1 MMKITKNITV
11 NVEDGNTYT
20 VPEHYKFIKKV
31 GSGAYGCVVSF
42 YDKSRGSYIA
52 VKKIFDAFQD
62 LIDAKR
68 ILREIKLLRQLQHEN
83 ILGIIDLLPP
93 DSPNFED
100 IYIVTQLMETDLHRV
115 IYSKQT
121 LTNEHI
127 QYFMYQIL
135 RGLSYLHKVNIIH
148 RDLKPS
154 NILVNL
160 SCDLKICD
168 FGLARGNVCD
178 IDKSK
183 DELTDYV
190 VTRWYRAPEII
201 LCVNRYDKAVDIW
214 SAGCIFAE
222 LIKRSALF
230 AGHDHLDQLK
240 AIISC
245 LGTPSRDDLDAWLPY
260 KGSTENAR
268 KYLDTLPNY
277 KGRHISTLFPGFNC
291 PEAIDLIEK
300 MLSFN
305 PKKRITADEALSHP
319 YFNGININSGY
330 ESPKSSSVHNIHFK
344 SNNSI
349 EPELISLDSSTTDSI
364 DWSFDNFE
372 PTKRLLQ
379 NKVYEEIADFHPEIL
394 IRDFPLIHHL
404 GINVPKKHLQMLRS
418 KYATN
423 TLRGKDRINAY
434 MVDSLMSTSSS
445 TSITP
450 SNSFDILGTIDMVKK
465 LSIVHKQNRMS
476 NSQPAQSGTVIPS
489 SEYDVGSEGF
499 FLHRSQEL
507 CLTTPALQKR
517 TYPFISYPSDSESG
531 NDANLNTKNTVTGV
545 GQHVKNTTENLKR
558 IAYGRAESNI

>member
-1 MMKITKNITV
+1 MKIAKNITV
-11 NVEDGNTYT
+11 NVEDGNKYL
-20 VPEHYKFIKKV
+20 VPEHYKYIKKV
-31 GSGAYGCVVSF
+31 GSGAYGCVASF

-52 VKKIFDAFQD
+52 VKKVFDAFQD

-68 ILREIKLLRQLQHEN
+68 ILREIKLLRQLNHEN

-93 DSPNFED
+93 ESPNFED

-168 FGLARGNVCD
+168 FGLARGNICD
-178 IDKSK
+178 INQSK

-245 LGTPSRDDLDAWLPY
+245 LGTPSKDDLDSWLPY
-260 KGSTENAR
+260 KGTTENAR

-277 KGRHISTLFPGFNC
+277 KGKHISALFPGFDC

-300 MLSFN
+300 MLTFN

-319 YFNGININSGY
+319 YFNGINASSTCD
-330 ESPKSSSVHNIHFK
+330 SPSSVSGSTPTPFNSSTEIDITSK
-344 SNNSI
+344 SN
-349 EPELISLDSSTTDSI
+349 LIGSI
-364 DWSFDNFE
+364 DWSFDHFE

-394 IRDFPLIHHL
+394 IRDFPYIHHL
-404 GINVPKKHLQMLRS
+404 GINVPKRHLQMLRS
-418 KYATN
+418 KYFSN
-423 TLRGKDRINAY
+423 NIRGKDRINAY
-434 MVDSLMSTSSS
+434 VADSLMSTSSS
-445 TSITP
+445 TSATP

-465 LSIVHKQNRMS
+465 LSIVHRQSRMS
-476 NSQPAQSGTVIPS
+476 NSQPALLDTNIPS
-489 SEYDVGSEGF
+489 GKYSAGLQESF
-499 FLHRSQEL
+499 FNQVQES
-507 CLTTPALQKR
+507 CFTTPALQKR
-517 TYPFISYPSDSESG
+517 SYPFISHTNNIEYGG
-531 NDANLNTKNTVTGV
+531 NDNLCLRDNIVCV
-545 GQHVKNTTENLKR
+545 EGQNGKETQDNLKR
-558 IAYGRAESNI
+558 IACENNENLR

>member
-1 MMKITKNITV
+1 MKVTKNITV
-11 NVEDGNTYT
+11 NVEDGNKYI
-20 VPEHYKFIKKV
+20 VPEHYRFIKKV
-31 GSGAYGCVVSF
+31 GSGAYGCVASF

-52 VKKIFDAFQD
+52 VKKVFDAFQD

-68 ILREIKLLRQLQHEN
+68 ILREIKLLRQLHHEN

-93 DSPNFED
+93 ESPNFED

-168 FGLARGNVCD
+168 FGLARGNICG
-178 IDKSK
+178 IDQSK

-245 LGTPSRDDLDAWLPY
+245 LGTPNKDDLDSWLPY
-260 KGSTENAR
+260 QGTTENAR

-277 KGRHISTLFPGFNC
+277 KGRHISALFPGFDC

-319 YFNGININSGY
+319 YFSGINANSGRD
-330 ESPKSSSVHNIHFK
+330 SPKSTTGNIQLQ
-344 SNNSI
+344 SNTSI
-349 EPELISLDSSTTDSI
+349 EADITSNFNSNDSI

-394 IRDFPLIHHL
+394 IRDFQYIHHL
-404 GINVPKKHLQMLRS
+404 GINIPKRHLQMLRS
-418 KYATN
+418 KYFTN
-423 TLRGKDRINAY
+423 ALRGKDRINTY

-445 TSITP
+445 TSVTP

-476 NSQPAQSGTVIPS
+476 NSQPAQLGTNFSSG
-489 SEYDVGSEGF
+489 EYHGLEGTF
-499 FLHRSQEL
+499 FNPAQES
-507 CLTTPALQKR
+507 CFTTPALQKR
-517 TYPFISYPSDSESG
+517 TYPFISCSENLESG
-531 NDANLNTKNTVTGV
+531 NDASCVLKSSILGAEEQNGKE
-545 GQHVKNTTENLKR
+545 TTRDNLKR
-558 IAYGRAESNI
+558 IAYGNNENLR

>member
-1 MMKITKNITV
+1 MKITKNITV
-11 NVEDGNTYT
+11 NVEDGNTYV

-42 YDKSRGSYIA
+42 YDKSKGSYIA

-68 ILREIKLLRQLQHEN
+68 ILREIKLLRQLHHEN

-245 LGTPSRDDLDAWLPY
+245 LGTPSKDDLDSWLPY
-260 KGSTENAR
+260 NGSTENAR

-277 KGRHISTLFPGFNC
+277 KGRHISTLFPGFDC
-291 PEAIDLIEK
+291 PEAIELIEK

-305 PKKRITADEALSHP
+305 PRKRITADEALSHP
-319 YFNGININSGY
+319 YFNGINVNSEY
-330 ESPKSSSVHNIHFK
+330 NSPKSSNIGGVKFS
-344 SNNSI
+344 SNSG
-349 EPELISLDSSTTDSI
+349 TTNSI

-394 IRDFPLIHHL
+394 IRDFPYIHHL

-418 KYATN
+418 KYATH
-423 TLRGKDRINAY
+423 TLRGKDRINTY
-434 MVDSLMSTSSS
+434 TVDSLMSTSSS

-476 NSQPAQSGTVIPS
+476 NSQPAQLGSNVS
-489 SEYDVGSEGF
+489 FNEYKSRCEEF
-499 FLHRSQEL
+499 FFSPSQES
-507 CLTTPALQKR
+507 CFTTPALQKR
-517 TYPFISYPSDSESG
+517 TYPFISCSGNSESG
-531 NDANLNTKNTVTGV
+531 SDTNLSLKNIVGV
-545 GQHVKNTTENLKR
+545 EQKNNKMTTEDLKR
-558 IAYGRAESNI
+558 ISYRNTENIR

>member
-1 MMKITKNITV
+1 MMKITRNIKV
-11 NVEDGNTYT
+11 SVDDGNVYS
-20 VPEHYKFIKKV
+20 VPEHFKFIKKV

-68 ILREIKLLRQLQHEN
+68 ILREIKLLRQLHHEN

-93 DSPNFED
+93 ESPNFED

-127 QYFMYQIL
+127 QYFMYQIIK
-135 RGLSYLHKVNIIH
+135 GLSYLHKVNIIH

-168 FGLARGNVCD
+168 FGLARGNVGD
-178 IDKSK
+178 IDDIK
-183 DELTDYV
+183 DDLTDYV

-222 LIKRSALF
+222 LIRRSAIF

-245 LGTPSRDDLDAWLPY
+245 LGTPSKDDLDSWLPY
-260 KGSTENAR
+260 QGNTENAR
-268 KYLDTLPNY
+268 KYLDTLPY
-277 KGRHISTLFPGFNC
+277 FKGKPISSLFPNFQC
-291 PEAIDLIEK
+291 PNAIDLLEK
-300 MLSFN
+300 MLCFN
-305 PKKRITADEALSHP
+305 PRKRISAEEALLHP
-319 YFNGININSGY
+319 YFNGIYTNSKSD
-330 ESPKSSSVHNIHFK
+330 ESPKSKTLDNIQFSSKEPTTNIDVF
-344 SNNSI
+344 
-349 EPELISLDSSTTDSI
+349 EPNYSSENTI
-364 DWSFDNFE
+364 DWTFDNFE
-372 PTKRLLQ
+372 PTKRVLQ

-394 IRDFPLIHHL
+394 LRDLPYIHSL
-404 GINVPKKHLQMLRS
+404 GINIPKKHVQMLRS
-418 KYATN
+418 KYTSSA
-423 TLRGKDRINAY
+423 LKGRDRINIY
-434 MVDSLMSTSSS
+434 MLDSLMSTSSS

-450 SNSFDILGTIDMVKK
+450 SNSFDVLGTIDMVKK
-465 LSIVHKQNRMS
+465 LSIVQKQNKMS
-476 NSQPAQSGTVIPS
+476 NSHPAEIGSTSFNNYDECVEFPQSYQEFCFTTPVSPKETHLSGMRYKKQESGTENDSNRVVGIERS
-489 SEYDVGSEGF
+489 DFGYGNEY
-499 FLHRSQEL
+499 
-507 CLTTPALQKR
+507 LTR
-517 TYPFISYPSDSESG
+517 M
-531 NDANLNTKNTVTGV
+531 
-545 GQHVKNTTENLKR
+545 
-558 IAYGRAESNI
+558 